1 MLGLG
6 ADSITKVSSLM
17 ADISSHGEAPRSAP
31 PAREGVPA
39 SLFLRTKLLPPRP
52 VPELL
57 ERPRLTRKMMA
68 NLAHPL
74 TLVTA
79 NAGTGKTTLVAD
91 FVRQHAPQFI
101 WYQLDHTDADPFVF
115 LGYVTNGIEQVVR
128 GFGGIT
134 LSYLRQSAD
143 ELTRQPERAVDVLL
157 NEILDSVEQRLVLVL
172 DDYHHL
178 GADTT
183 VHRIVDRLLAYL
195 PDMMHIIII
204 SRDIPPLSLARPRS
218 QGQLAIIDRD
228 DLLFTD
234 EETQELFRRV
244 FNLEMTTEQLIEYRQ
259 RTEGWITALQL
270 VRQRAERRADGSLAG
285 ALDLA
290 EVLRQSEQDI
300 FDYFAEEVF
309 ADEPEE
315 VKRLL
320 MRIAL
325 LDRVDTHLCDALYP
339 DFDCSLILPAL
350 VRRNVFITVASDER
364 GEEYR
369 LHPLFQSFL
378 QRRLR
383 LDVGRAE
390 IKAEYSRHAD
400 HFLALDQ
407 WESGVRCLIKAEDF
421 ERAAQVIALRGG
433 EWLSSGALASLLAF
447 AEVLPAT
454 VIEKHPRALA
464 YQAEALRL
472 RGEYDAA
479 QTMLRRAAALL
490 QENGDCE
497 GQAEAL
503 RWLATI
509 ARRRGDYETAFSLL
523 DKAKELASESGN
535 IRVRCGNTRGLCL
548 MAVGD
553 LAAAEREF
561 RAALHLAEEQGDED
575 YVRIIAHNLGLPAMV
590 RGDFSEALRWLRQM
604 LPHQSDAAPMP
615 RDAAAHLNIARCYL
629 FRGDFA
635 ACEKHLVSAVK
646 CGQLFNLTALLGEIF
661 EAFGNF
667 YRESN
672 DFSRAAEFYERARRA
687 YEEAGVDLTQQELIE
702 EQAILYLKAG
712 DPDAARMRIA
722 HLVDARAAAGN
733 ELGMRIASLA
743 RGRILLAEGDTLAA
757 ESDLQAARAYFRGR
771 GLHYYEAQ
779 ASLALAACSLE
790 RESEGEMLSCLRRAI
805 DLAVSYD
812 YERWLQEEV
821 ASNPR
826 LFAGPEAAALLP
838 PDMREHLATAS
849 TSFRPAAPSISVASQ
864 VTDLTIK
871 LLGHVEIFRDP
882 SHPLTGDVWNTRRAR
897 DILCFVAS
905 RPHRRASK
913 DIIIDTFW
921 GEADFEVVEKNFHPT
936 ISHIRKALNSN
947 HPFKQNFLIYRD
959 GDYQLNPDFTY
970 RIDAEEFDRLLAEGE
985 TARRARDFRICA
997 RAFEEAAGL
1006 YRGEFIQGC
1015 YEAWAEEPRAYYRQQ
1030 YLHILETLTDITQSE
1045 GDWARSLHLTQKILA
1060 DDPFREDIHCKAM
1073 RAHSALGNRV
1083 AIKDQFETL
1092 ARILKEEL
1100 GVEPSAET
1108 SRLYKELV
1116 K

>member
-1 MLGLG
+1 MLGSG

-17 ADISSHGEAPRSAP
+17 ADISSHREATRSAP
-31 PAREGVPA
+31 PARESVSA
-39 SLFLRTKLLPPRP
+39 SLFLRAKLLPPRP

-57 ERPRLTRKMMA
+57 ERPRLTQKLMA

-115 LGYVTNGIEQVVR
+115 LGYVTNGIKQVVN

-134 LSYLRQSAD
+134 FSYLRQSAD

-178 GADTT
+178 GAETI

-195 PDMMHIIII
+195 PDVMHVIII

-244 FNLEMTTEQLIEYRQ
+244 FDLEMTTEQLIEYRQ

-270 VRQRAERRADGSLAG
+270 VRQRAERRAAG
-285 ALDLA
+285 ALDLS
-290 EVLRQSEQDI
+290 EILRQSEQDI

-320 MRIAL
+320 MRVAL
-325 LDRVDTHLCDALYP
+325 LDRVDLRLCAALYP

-350 VRRNVFITVASDER
+350 VRRNVFVTVASDER

-369 LHPLFQSFL
+369 LHPLFRSFL

-383 LDVGRAE
+383 LDVGRAG
-390 IKAEYSRHAD
+390 IKAEHSLCAD
-400 HFLALDQ
+400 HFLALGQ

-421 ERAAQVIALRGG
+421 ERAAEVIALRGG

-447 AEVLPAT
+447 AEALPAT
-454 VIEKHPRALA
+454 IIEKHPRALG

-490 QENGDCE
+490 DENGDRE

-509 ARRRGDYETAFSLL
+509 ARRRGDYETAFDLL
-523 DKAKELASESGN
+523 DRAKDLAAESGSV
-535 IRVRCGNTRGLCL
+535 RVRCSNTRGLCL

-553 LAAAEREF
+553 LSAAEREF
-561 RAALHLAEEQGDED
+561 RAALHSAEEQGDED
-575 YVRIIAHNLGLPAMV
+575 YVRIIAHNLGLPAMI
-590 RGDFSEALRWLRQM
+590 RGDFGEALRWLRQM
-604 LPHQSDAAPMP
+604 LRHGSGATPMP
-615 RDAAAHLNIARCYL
+615 RDAAAHLNMARCYL
-629 FRGDFA
+629 FRGDFP
-635 ACEKHLVSAVK
+635 ACEKHLASAMEF
-646 CGQLFNLTALLGEIF
+646 GQLFNLTALLGEIF
-661 EAFGNF
+661 EAYGNF
-667 YRESN
+667 YRESG

-702 EQAILYLKAG
+702 EQAVLYLKAG
-712 DPDAARMRIA
+712 DLVAARMRIDR
-722 HLVDARAAAGN
+722 LIDARAAAGN
-733 ELGMRIASLA
+733 ELGFQIASLA
-743 RGRILLAEGDTLAA
+743 RGRIMMAEGDAEAA
-757 ESDLQAARAYFRGR
+757 ESDLQTACAYFHKR

-779 ASLALAACSLE
+779 ASIALAACSLE
-790 RESEGEMLSCLRRAI
+790 REAEGEMLRCLRRAI

-812 YERWLQEEV
+812 YEHWLQGEV

-826 LFAGPEAAALLP
+826 LFVGPEAALLLA

-849 TSFRPAAPSISVASQ
+849 FKPAAPSIIVASQ
-864 VTDLTIK
+864 PVTDLTIT

-882 SHPLTGDVWNTRRAR
+882 AHPLTGDVWSTRRAR

-913 DIIIDTFW
+913 DIIIDAFW

-947 HPFKQNFLIYRD
+947 QTFKQNFLIYRD

-985 TARRARDFRICA
+985 TARRAGDFRTCA
-997 RAFEEAAGL
+997 KAFEEAVSL

-1015 YEAWAEEPRAYYRQQ
+1015 YDAWAEEPRACYRQQ
-1030 YLHILETLTDITQSE
+1030 YLRILETLTDIAQKE
-1045 GDWARSLHLTQKILA
+1045 GDWARSLDLAQKILG

-1092 ARILKEEL
+1092 RRLLQKEL

-1116 K
+1116 KS

>member
-17 ADISSHGEAPRSAP
+17 ADISSHREASRSAP
-31 PAREGVPA
+31 PAREGVSA
-39 SLFLRTKLLPPRP
+39 SLFLRTKLLPPRLA
-52 VPELL
+52 PELL
-57 ERPRLTRKMMA
+57 KRPRLTRKLVA

-79 NAGTGKTTLVAD
+79 NAGTGKTTMVAD

-115 LGYVTNGIEQVVR
+115 LGYVTHGIEQVVR

-134 LSYLRQSAD
+134 FSYLRQSAD

-157 NEILDSVEQRLVLVL
+157 NEILDRVERRLVLVL

-178 GADTT
+178 GANTI

-195 PDMMHIIII
+195 PDVMHVIII

-218 QGQLAIIDRD
+218 QGQLSVIDRD

-234 EETQELFRRV
+234 EETQELFRQV
-244 FNLEMTTEQLIEYRQ
+244 FDLEMTTEQLIEYRQ

-270 VRQRAERRADGSLAG
+270 VRQRAARRADGPRCAG

-290 EVLRQSEQDI
+290 EILRQSEQDI

-309 ADEPEE
+309 ADEPEQ
-315 VKRLL
+315 VKQLL

-325 LDRVDTHLCDALYP
+325 LDRVETHLCAALYP
-339 DFDCSLILPAL
+339 DFDCAFILPAL

-369 LHPLFQSFL
+369 LHPLFRSFL

-383 LDVGRAE
+383 LDAGRAE
-390 IKAEYSRHAD
+390 IKTEHSRCAD
-400 HFLALDQ
+400 HFLALGQ

-421 ERAAQVIALRGG
+421 ERAAGVIALRGG
-433 EWLSSGALASLLAF
+433 EWLSSGALGSLLAF
-447 AEVLPAT
+447 AEALPAT
-454 VIEKHPRALA
+454 VIEKYPRALA

-479 QTMLRRAAALL
+479 QKMLHRAASLL
-490 QENGDCE
+490 QTNGDCE

-509 ARRRGDYETAFSLL
+509 ARRRGDYEAAFELL
-523 DKAKELASESGN
+523 DKAMELAAESRSV
-535 IRVRCGNTRGLCL
+535 RVRCGNTRGLCL

-561 RAALHLAEEQGDED
+561 RAALHLAEEEGDED
-575 YVRIIAHNLGLPAMV
+575 YARIIAHNLGLPAMI
-590 RGDFSEALRWLRQM
+590 RGDFGEALRWLRQM
-604 LPHQSDAAPMP
+604 LRHESGATSVP
-615 RDAAAHLNIARCYL
+615 RDAAAHLNMARCYL
-629 FRGDFA
+629 FRGDFT
-635 ACEKHLVSAVK
+635 ACEKHLASAMEY
-646 CGQLFNLTALLGEIF
+646 GQLFNLTALLGEIF

-667 YRESN
+667 YRESK
-672 DFSRAAEFYERARRA
+672 DFSRAAQFYERARRA

-702 EQAILYLKAG
+702 EQAVLYLKAG
-712 DPDAARMRIA
+712 DLCAARTRIDY
-722 HLVDARAAAGN
+722 LISSRAAAGN
-733 ELGMRIASLA
+733 EMGVMIASLA
-743 RGRILLAEGDTLAA
+743 RGRIMLVAGEVLAA
-757 ESDLQAARAYFRGR
+757 EPDLQTASAYFRAR

-779 ASLALAACSLE
+779 ASIALAACALE
-790 RESEGEMLSCLRRAI
+790 REAEGEMLAHLRRAI

-812 YERWLQEEV
+812 YEHWLRGEV
-821 ASNPR
+821 ASSAR
-826 LFAGPEAAALLP
+826 LFAGPEAKTMLP

-849 TSFRPAAPSISVASQ
+849 FNPAAPAIQITAQQ

-882 SHPLTGDVWNTRRAR
+882 AHPLTGEVWNTRRAR

-913 DIIIDTFW
+913 DILIDTFW

-936 ISHIRKALNSN
+936 ISHIRKALNSDQ
-947 HPFKQNFLIYRD
+947 PFKQNFLIYRD
-959 GDYQLNPDFTY
+959 GDYQLNPDFAY
-970 RIDAEEFDRLLAEGE
+970 RIDAEEFDRLTAEGE
-985 TARRARDFRICA
+985 AARRAGDFSACVK
-997 RAFEEAAGL
+997 AFEEAVSL

-1015 YEAWAEEPRAYYRQQ
+1015 YDGWAEEPRAYYRQQ
-1030 YLHILETLTDITQSE
+1030 YLRILETLADIAQKE
-1045 GDWARSLHLTQKILA
+1045 GDWMRSLDLAHKILG

-1083 AIKDQFETL
+1083 AIKDQFENL
-1092 ARILKEEL
+1092 RRLLQKEL